1 MKTFLTLDAFGVVLA
16 IVFGVLIFY
25 FGGNYGLFFLA
36 VILFFLVAS
45 AFVTEFRKDEKKA
58 MRLYERA
65 RGWKNVFANGI
76 VPLLAAALYYY
87 NGVASLNIP
96 ANVIIIAYV
105 ASVAGATADKFS
117 SEVGVLFGRPRM
129 LLSMKEVKPGVSGGV
144 SAVGFIVGLLGSYLI
159 SMSLMQFGIEI
170 ILLSAAAGLI
180 GDTFDSVFGFFE
192 EKGIGNKYTSNIACA
207 ITAAAFAALVYVA
220 L

>member
-16 IVFGVLIFY
+16 IVFGALIFY
-25 FGGNYGLFFLA
+25 LGGNYGLFFLA

-45 AFVTEFRKDEKKA
+45 ALVTEFRKDEKKA
-58 MRLYERA
+58 MRLYEKA

-129 LLSMKEVKPGVSGGV
+129 LLSMKEVRPGVSGGV
-144 SAVGFIVGLLGSYLI
+144 SVAGFIVGLLGSYLI

-170 ILLSAAAGLI
+170 ILLSAAAGLV

-207 ITAAAFAALVYVA
+207 VTAAAFAALVFVA
-220 L
+220 V

>member
-16 IVFGVLIFY
+16 IVFGALIFY
-25 FGGNYGLFFLA
+25 LGGNYGLFFLA

-45 AFVTEFRKDEKKA
+45 ALVTEFRKDEKKA
-58 MRLYERA
+58 MRLYEKA

-96 ANVIIIAYV
+96 VNVIIIAYV

-129 LLSMKEVKPGVSGGV
+129 LLSMKEVRPGVSGGV
-144 SAVGFIVGLLGSYLI
+144 SVAGFIVGLLGSYLI
-159 SMSLMQFGIEI
+159 SMSLMQFGIEV
-170 ILLSAAAGLI
+170 ILLSAAAGLV

-220 L
+220 V